1 MENKGEITRT
11 RVSKALDL
19 LSDDIQS
26 SKEDFALITDIILL
40 ISQREYMSAIRAVY
54 ILEDAKK
61 IIPHITE
68 LRLL

>member
-11 RVSKALDL
+11 RVSKAIDL

-40 ISQREYMSAIRAVY
+40 ISQREYMSAIRAVD

-61 IIPHITE
+61 IIPYITE

>member
-11 RVSKALDL
+11 RVSKAIDL

-40 ISQREYMSAIRAVY
+40 ISQREYM
-54 ILEDAKK
+54 
-61 IIPHITE
+61 
-68 LRLL
+68 RL

>member
-11 RVSKALDL
+11 RVSKAIDL

>member
-11 RVSKALDL
+11 RVSKAIDL

-68 LRLL
+68 FRLL